1 MMASLEHVAY
11 EAHTGLQ
18 DLQDHAEHEVSQM
31 MVSLEHEEPEVS

>member
-1 MMASLEHVAY
+1 MTLAYAAY